1 MRRTL
6 KTFVL
11 QPGKPAAT
19 PPVPGPDVE
28 LDAPSED
35 ALRAAAHQALAE
47 RGQRARALSLTP
59 TGLVAYVEAAE

>member
-11 QPGKPAAT
+11 QAGKPTPT
-19 PPVPGPDVE
+19 PPMPGPDIE
-28 LDAPSED
+28 LEAHSED
-35 ALRAAAHQALAE
+35 ALRAAAHEALGN
-47 RGQRARALSLTP
+47 RGQRTRALSLTP